1 MEKIKTTIKSIIESK
16 YFMIVLALITIFSYS
31 INVPFIAYLTLVIII
46 TPTLLLKAE
55 PKAIIGYFMLSAF
68 SDRSKGLNKIEIIIL
83 LIVSIPA
90 ILSLIYYIIKNYK
103 YIYET
108 LRSDV
113 IFMILTLI
121 IILALVSILNS
132 PDRAQSLKGVR
143 FLLSSLIIYVSARL
157 LVHDKNYL
165 AYSIIILSISLCIM
179 LFINIGFRL
188 NEGNSFEYILNTK
201 CLNIGNSHQ
210 NHIMSII
217 NISFV
222 VSLYYFIN
230 NKNIGARILVLI
242 NMALFFITN
251 VISACRAGYLG
262 LIVTIPFMIAYYIK
276 YHKKIKDDIPYAIVI
291 IIGFL
296 AAVIA
301 LLGLGYLDTVFSNLV
316 HRGFYLSER
325 DKIYEYAFDIF
336 KESPLIGRGIFS
348 ANYYLKPI
356 GLDVFYYH
364 SYIFQTIA
372 ELGIFGAILAL
383 GFLGFSIKKVLKND
397 IFNMMVLLVIIYF
410 LSNGVLDTLFYNRII
425 MPLLLVPLAL
435 IRDEKNRYSY

>member
-16 YFMIVLALITIFSYS
+16 YFMIVLALITILSYS

-90 ILSLIYYIIKNYK
+90 ILGLIYYIIKNYK

-143 FLLSSLIIYVSARL
+143 FLLSSLIIYISARL
-157 LVHDKNYL
+157 LVYDKNYL
-165 AYSIIILSISLCIM
+165 AYSIIILSISLSII

-188 NEGNSFEYILNTK
+188 NEGSSFKDILNTK
-201 CLNIGNSHQ
+201 CFIGNSHQ

-262 LIVTIPFMIAYYIK
+262 LIVTAPFMLAYYIK

-291 IIGFL
+291 FIGFL
-296 AAVIA
+296 AVIIT
-301 LLGLGYLDTVFSNLV
+301 LLGLRYLDNIFSNLV
-316 HRGFYLSER
+316 NRGFYLSER

-383 GFLGFSIKKVLKND
+383 GFLGFSIKRVFKND

-410 LSNGVLDTLFYNRII
+410 LSNGALDTLFYNRII

-435 IRDEKNRYSY
+435 IRDENNRYSY